1 MTYWKLEN
9 GSPVTTMIKPSIM
22 DVDYVDSRRFAFDR
36 VGPWTVATALCPV
49 SPDEN
54 PRFKTL
60 AHRAGDEGLY
70 EAYASTVSGAVKCH
84 AHALAYIVTDNSD
97 QAQVPLPGDVSD
109 ELS

>member
-1 MTYWKLEN
+1 MTYWKLED
-9 GSPVTTMIKPSIM
+9 GSPVTTMIEPSRI
-22 DVDYVDSRRFAFDR
+22 DVDSRRVAFDR
-36 VGPWTVATALCPV
+36 VGPWTVATVLCRV

-97 QAQVPLPGDVSD
+97 LFQVPPGEVSD
-109 ELS
+109 EPS

>member
-1 MTYWKLEN
+1 MTYWKIEN
-9 GSPVTTMIKPSIM
+9 GSPVTTLIEPNISDI
-22 DVDYVDSRRFAFDR
+22 DSRRVAFDR
-36 VGPWTVATALCPV
+36 VGPWTVATVLCRV

-84 AHALAYIVTDNSD
+84 AHALAYIVSDSSD
-97 QAQVPLPGDVSD
+97 QPMVPPPGDVSD